1 MVDTEVVVVEER
13 DLEMEIHQGMVEG
26 VVLDMD
32 LVMQKAVALKV
43 VVEEAVKDVMVVLVL
58 GLVLDTATMDA
69 HENDRFHNN

>member
-1 MVDTEVVVVEER
+1 MVEER
-13 DLEMEIHQGMVEG
+13 DLEVEIHQGMVEG

-32 LVMQKAVALKV
+32 LVMQKAVALKVV

>member
-1 MVDTEVVVVEER
+1 MVEER

-43 VVEEAVKDVMVVLVL
+43 VVVEEAVKDVMVVLVL